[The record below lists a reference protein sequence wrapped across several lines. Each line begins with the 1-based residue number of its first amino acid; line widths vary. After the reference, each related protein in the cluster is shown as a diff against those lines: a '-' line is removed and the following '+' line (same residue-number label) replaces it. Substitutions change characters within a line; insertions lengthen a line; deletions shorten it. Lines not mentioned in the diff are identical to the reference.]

1 MTKTGRNVFMNA
13 EEIHDSQIAPLMNQ
27 IIAICEE
34 HGIPMVANF
43 QLSTGE
49 DPLYCATV
57 VLGKDVSDYMNKLQV
72 QICRGVG
79 A

>member
-1 MTKTGRNVFMNA
+1 MNT

-27 IIAICEE
+27 IIAICKE
-34 HGIPMVANF
+34 HGIPMVADF

-57 VLGKDVSDYMNKLQV
+57 VLGEGRSEYMNKLQV
-72 QICRGVG
+72 HICRGVG
-79 A
+79 V